1 VKQINCVCGYVL
13 EGDDGE
19 QLWKK
24 AQAEETLEGLAKSL
38 LVSRNRVSTRL
49 QSFRCKAS
57 ATVLRSSSASIRIQV
72 HG

>member
-24 AQAEETLEGLAKSL
+24 AQAEET
-38 LVSRNRVSTRL
+38 
-49 QSFRCKAS
+49 
-57 ATVLRSSSASIRIQV
+57 
-72 HG
+72 